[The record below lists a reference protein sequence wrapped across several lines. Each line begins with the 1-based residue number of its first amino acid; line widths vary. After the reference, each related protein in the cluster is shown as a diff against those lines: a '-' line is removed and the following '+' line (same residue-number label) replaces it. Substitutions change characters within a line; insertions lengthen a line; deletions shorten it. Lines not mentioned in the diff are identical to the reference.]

1 MTRVDA
7 WDNIPIEGFLEDIE
21 IRRGVFEDV

>member
-7 WDNIPIEGFLEDIE
+7 WDKIPIEGFLEDIE
-21 IRRGVFEDV
+21 IRRGIFEDV